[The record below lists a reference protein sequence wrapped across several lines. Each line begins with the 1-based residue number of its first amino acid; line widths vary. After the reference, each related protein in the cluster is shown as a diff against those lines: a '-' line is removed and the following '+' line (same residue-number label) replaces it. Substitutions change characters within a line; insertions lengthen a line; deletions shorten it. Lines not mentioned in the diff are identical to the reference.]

1 LLQKLGSRFRGG
13 ERWLAAVQTN
23 YVLILLRHEP
33 DRLALIG
40 AAQQGHRE
48 SVLTSATINRR
59 RMVAMEFAM

>member
-1 LLQKLGSRFRGG
+1 VKRFAAENATTQKTSS
-13 ERWLAAVQTN
+13 AI
-23 YVLILLRHEP
+23 ILLRHEP

>member
-1 LLQKLGSRFRGG
+1 MMQTYLQYVV
-13 ERWLAAVQTN
+13 WLFAVLA
-23 YVLILLRHEP
+23 LILLRHEP